1 MLKKKIWANFQRS
14 IELFIPKKLSLSSQ
28 IYGFWDP
35 RSGKNLFRIPDPG
48 VKKAPDPGSATL
60 IETRNNIYCPYG
72 HVPFM
77 TDTLLFQNKRL
88 CVGLPELLAR
98 TLLGDVAGAPA
109 LVAELCTGRGAILH
123 DVANL
128 EN

>member
-1 MLKKKIWANFQRS
+1 MRALYFVRP
-14 IELFIPKKLSLSSQ
+14 L
-28 IYGFWDP
+28 
-35 RSGKNLFRIPDPG
+35 
-48 VKKAPDPGSATL
+48 
-60 IETRNNIYCPYG
+60 YG
-72 HVPFM
+72 HVPFIF
-77 TDTLLFQNKRL
+77 DTLFHQNKRLSL

-128 EN
+128 ENQINISYYV